1 MRGQVSSDVP
11 EGLADVWR
19 AARIYRQ
26 AHPDAESGQV
36 SAMLIRGLMSG
47 LPDPGAGYVT
57 AEQLPEAR
65 ERLKSSLEGSY
76 LGIGVRVVPQEGRL
90 VLIPFEGSPAGIA
103 GVLAGDELLA
113 VDGVPVGNATPS
125 EVGDWIKGEEGVK
138 VQLRLRRDGEAE
150 PLELDVLRGNVELP
164 TVSSTLRQGGI
175 GYIRIREFRDN
186 TGRQV
191 FDALER
197 LKRYDMLALI
207 LDLRLNPGGSAD
219 AAAEAA
225 GHFLPQ
231 GGLFRVVEGKDGTR
245 SEHRFAEEGSR
256 LAIDDLLIAAL
267 VDEQTIGEAEAV
279 AAALQEAGRATLI
292 GVPTFG
298 EGSDYGFVELSD
310 GSAIYIPVSRWH
322 TAQGAWV
329 GSDPVQPD
337 ILVEYEETPIGPAGE
352 MQFNAAYEYLDSR
365 LPPFR

>member
-1 MRGQVSSDVP
+1 
-11 EGLADVWR
+11 
-19 AARIYRQ
+19 
-26 AHPDAESGQV
+26 
-36 SAMLIRGLMSG
+36 
-47 LPDPGAGYVT
+47 
-57 AEQLPEAR
+57 
-65 ERLKSSLEGSY
+65 
-76 LGIGVRVVPQEGRL
+76 
-90 VLIPFEGSPAGIA
+90 
-103 GVLAGDELLA
+103 
-113 VDGVPVGNATPS
+113 
-125 EVGDWIKGEEGVK
+125 
-138 VQLRLRRDGEAE
+138 
-150 PLELDVLRGNVELP
+150 
-164 TVSSTLRQGGI
+164 
-175 GYIRIREFRDN
+175 
-186 TGRQV
+186 
-191 FDALER
+191 
-197 LKRYDMLALI
+197 
-207 LDLRLNPGGSAD
+207 
-219 AAAEAA
+219 
-225 GHFLPQ
+225 
-231 GGLFRVVEGKDGTR
+231 VEGKDGTR

-329 GSDPVQPD
+329 GNDPVQPD